1 MRLTPITPAPPRSGR
16 PKAVIQLSRLPRR
29 RQLTPRRHSR
39 IYQRLP
45 RQRQAVEVTEEPV
58 LMHLHEG
65 QRAKAVL

>member
-16 PKAVIQLSRLPRR
+16 PKVAMHLSRPPHR
-29 RQLTPRRHSR
+29 RQSFRRHSR
-39 IYQRLP
+39 TYQHLP

-65 QRAKAVL
+65 QRVKVVL